1 MPMDR
6 SRYPPDWPQIALAIK
21 TAAGWVCQ
29 HCGMQC
35 RRPGEPFDTHRRTM
49 SVHHRGAPK
58 DDGSPGDPH
67 DKQDVR
73 PVNLIALCSRCHL
86 RADIPI
92 RLQNAARTRRRRR
105 LDAGQLSFFDEDSR

>member
-6 SRYPPDWPQIALAIK
+6 SRYPDDWDVIATAIK
-21 TAAGWVCQ
+21 VTAGWVCQ
-29 HCGMQC
+29 DCGMQC

-49 SVHHRGAPK
+49 SVHHVGATK

-73 PVNLIALCSRCHL
+73 PVNLLALCSRCHL
-86 RADIPI
+86 RRDLPI
-92 RLQNAARTRRRRR
+92 HMANAARTRRAKRIA
-105 LDAGQLSFFDEDSR
+105 AGQQELEL